1 MSGNFDSE
9 QWQNFNDRLSHWIS
23 KQGFWF
29 QLRHSLPRAGQTGVF
44 MVHFVNLILRLGLF
58 LLITGIIYTYVVKL
72 TGEEKFKENLTKE
85 FHEKFSAKEVEIGSV
100 NRGRGKFIIARLGMI
115 DDQNSFFRALE
126 LSNLACNRDFFV
138 DFGKTWKPGI
148 VEISKVNILLR
159 AGADTDE
166 SAGKIGDVL
175 FQDLGNLKPDAIHV
189 LNMSLKWGYTE
200 RSSGSID
207 GSKMKAVPVSDG
219 WRLSFRGGSFSQN
232 WLKKLQ
238 IEELDVLITRK
249 GIQFEKAVFSKNG
262 GTLVL
267 NQLEIEAG
275 HRPLVSGQMKMKGLD
290 ISSMVPLVARAY
302 VEGKISGDFD
312 VSGSTNSSDG
322 IGIDGVVKLEEGD
335 VITLRD
341 KVPLLRALS
350 VVDSSSAYHRVDF
363 RTGSFQLEMLGKG
376 LEISDAKLFA
386 DNTMSLSGEMLVRK
400 PKSDEEL
407 ALDDGSEF
415 FGNIII
421 DDQLSGDLD
430 LSLPEAEEI
439 INRNNKKMQTNED
452 YSLFEKL
459 STIRESRLVRQF
471 ESERLSRSYRY
482 EGNFNLTLMSTVF
495 DRAPELKKTFPAIS
509 ETGRIPITVPI
520 KGLLYE
526 VTDDIANTL
535 YEKGWR

>member
-126 LSNLACNRDFFV
+126 LSNLVCNRDFFV

>member
-58 LLITGIIYTYVVKL
+58 LLITGIFYTYVVKL

-85 FHEKFSAKEVEIGSV
+85 FHEKFSAKEIEIGSV

-126 LSNLACNRDFFV
+126 LSNLVCNRDFFV

>member
-159 AGADTDE
+159 AGANTDE

>member
-58 LLITGIIYTYVVKL
+58 LLITGIFYTYVVKL

-126 LSNLACNRDFFV
+126 LSNLVCNRDFFV